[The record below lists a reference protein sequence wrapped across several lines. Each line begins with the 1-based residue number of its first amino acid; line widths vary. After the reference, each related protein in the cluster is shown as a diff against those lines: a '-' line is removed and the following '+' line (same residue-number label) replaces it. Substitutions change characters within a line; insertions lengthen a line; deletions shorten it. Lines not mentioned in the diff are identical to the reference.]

1 MKLHAGLTVMF
12 SLSKEGKLEAYVY
25 NGWNFFSE
33 IPDIPQ
39 DIKEDDVEI
48 RLWISRFVQ
57 KDDLVARPKEGKP
70 RTFDLERFSLT
81 F

>member
-12 SLSKEGKLEAYVY
+12 FTSPEGVLRAWVY
-25 NGWNFFSE
+25 NTYNYSGE
-33 IPDIPQ
+33 IPDVPQ

-48 RLWISRFVQ
+48 RLWISKFVQ

-70 RTFDLERFSLT
+70 RTFDLELFKLT
-81 F
+81 S